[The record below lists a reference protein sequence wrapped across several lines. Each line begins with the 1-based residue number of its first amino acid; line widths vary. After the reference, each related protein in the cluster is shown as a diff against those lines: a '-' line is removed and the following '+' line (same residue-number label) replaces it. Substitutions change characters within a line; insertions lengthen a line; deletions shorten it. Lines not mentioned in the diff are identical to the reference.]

1 MRRKSSL
8 LPCSIQSS
16 CLPQVQ
22 QRNLSGLT
30 QDHFLLMQSYWWS
43 QQPSRTAVLHIQ
55 GLAFQAAVKLC
66 LLHCAHCRDGVNE
79 QFCAGQLPLPIQKP
93 SSSYSV
99 TRVWSVWSCPL
110 ILIPFEHWG
119 GPQKQKLSEFWVLFL
134 HSHTVGSCWPGCIS
148 LLRTR
153 PFLSVSVS
161 LHSDICPLL
170 FPNPGNATLLLL
182 DQTVPQFLAVFLKPS
197 PPPLKTFM

>member
-66 LLHCAHCRDGVNE
+66 LLHCAHCRDGSEWAVLCWTAPFAHPE
-79 QFCAGQLPLPIQKP
+79 TLLQLFSHKSLICVILPSDSHSIWTLGWTTEAEAKWVLGVIPPLTHCGIMLAWLHLSTEDKTFSICLCLSAFWYL
-93 SSSYSV
+93 SSS
-99 TRVWSVWSCPL
+99 
-110 ILIPFEHWG
+110 
-119 GPQKQKLSEFWVLFL
+119 LS
-134 HSHTVGSCWPGCIS
+134 
-148 LLRTR
+148 
-153 PFLSVSVS
+153 
-161 LHSDICPLL
+161 
-170 FPNPGNATLLLL
+170 
-182 DQTVPQFLAVFLKPS
+182 KPR
-197 PPPLKTFM
+197 